1 MVSAILL
8 ALAFLC
14 PLTGAAIGMALRHRI
29 PEHHLTLASI
39 DVMKLA
45 MGLMATLVAL
55 TLGLLIQSASLY
67 RTTVETEY
75 RLTLASIVHLDEY
88 LKAYGAGAR
97 EIREHVRHI
106 AARSFLAR
114 WPDEDFGPTGPL
126 TDAGTNEFT
135 DVQRRIV
142 ELAPADAAQRWF
154 QSQALQI
161 TNRLSDLRWLV
172 LNQEATTAPLVPV
185 FTLIF
190 LSSIAICPPQ
200 PHGRGRDLVDG
211 AGDCRGDLPDRGDEQ
226 PVLRPAE
233 CIQSRRARR
242 RAGARSIAGPERAA
256 PGSDQFRK
264 IRRAQAQASVIAA
277 SAAPTRPTQ
286 NRKP

>member
-1 MVSAILL
+1 VISAILL

-29 PEHHLTLASI
+29 PEHHLSLASI

-106 AARSFLAR
+106 AARSFQAR

-135 DVQRRIV
+135 DIQRRMV

-190 LSSIAICPPQ
+190 LSSIAIF
-200 PHGRGRDLVDG
+200 GSFGLYV
-211 AGDCRGDLPDRGDEQ
+211 
-226 PVLRPAE
+226 RPNPTVVTVISLTALA
-233 CIQSRRARR
+233 I
-242 RAGARSIAGPERAA
+242 AGATFLIVEMSNPFHGLLSVSSQGAHAVVRAL
-256 PGSDQFRK
+256 GQ
-264 IRRAQAQASVIAA
+264 
-277 SAAPTRPTQ
+277 
-286 NRKP
+286 